1 MIPAA
6 DFTDSGLAPNL
17 ASAQADTQAS
27 EQLDRLSHIA
37 SNLGV
42 DLVDIAAAL
51 DQIDNSTRNQLQSL
65 EQVRGNAK
73 RMLEGNASVRVAI
86 DTVNETTVETL
97 ETVVTA
103 VENIQSAG
111 NRTQKL
117 ANWVQ
122 SLDERITTI
131 EDTIKSA
138 QSNNNDIASIASQ
151 VNILAINAKIEA
163 ARAGEAGR
171 GFAVVA
177 EAINELSRK
186 TAGAA
191 EGISDSIL
199 TLGNWIESLRVE
211 ANTAAGDAKAVLKEA
226 DETDISLSGI
236 AEHVRMINSDAK
248 QIKTNAGNVGDAIG
262 EFGRNFDQMGVA
274 LEQTATGIHQVR
286 DRAGKMVEQS
296 ECLIQSSASLG
307 GITADT
313 KFINEVQARAAQISA
328 AFETA
333 IANGAI
339 SAGALFSRNYT
350 PIRNSNPQQVMAGFT
365 ALTDRVLPGIQ
376 EPVLE
381 FDPRIVFCAAIDL
394 NGYIPTHNNKFSQ
407 PMGNDPVWN
416 TANCRNRRI
425 FNDTVG
431 LKAANN
437 KEPFLL
443 QIYRRDMGGGNF
455 TTMKDISAPIL
466 VGGKLWGGL
475 RLAYTT
481 Q

>member
-1 MIPAA
+1 
-6 DFTDSGLAPNL
+6 L
-17 ASAQADTQAS
+17 
-27 EQLDRLSHIA
+27 
-37 SNLGV
+37 
-42 DLVDIAAAL
+42 
-51 DQIDNSTRNQLQSL
+51 
-65 EQVRGNAK
+65 
-73 RMLEGNASVRVAI
+73 
-86 DTVNETTVETL
+86 
-97 ETVVTA
+97 
-103 VENIQSAG
+103 
-111 NRTQKL
+111 
-117 ANWVQ
+117 
-122 SLDERITTI
+122 I

-199 TLGNWIESLRVE
+199 TLGTWVESLRGE
-211 ANTAAGDAKAVLKEA
+211 ANTAADDAKAVLNEA
-226 DETDISLSGI
+226 EETDISLSGI

-262 EFGRNFDQMGVA
+262 DFGRNFDHMGAA
-274 LEQTATGIHQVR
+274 LEQTAMGIHQVR

-296 ECLIQSSASLG
+296 ENLIQSSMSLG
-307 GITADT
+307 GVTEDT
-313 KFINEVQARAAQISA
+313 KFISEVQGRAAQISS
-328 AFETA
+328 AFEAA
-333 IANGAI
+333 IVSGGI
-339 SAGALFSRNYT
+339 SAGALFSRNYN
-350 PIRNSNPQQVMAGFT
+350 PIRNSDPKQVMAGFT
-365 ALTDRVLPGIQ
+365 ALTDKVLPSIQ
-376 EPVLE
+376 EPALE

-394 NGYIPTHNNKFSQ
+394 NGYIPTHNDKFSQ

-416 TANCRNRRI
+416 AANCRNRRV
-425 FNDTVG
+425 FDDTVG

-443 QIYRRDMGGGNF
+443 QTYRRDMGGGNF
-455 TTMKDISAPIL
+455 VTMKDISAPIF
-466 VGGKLWGGL
+466 VNGKHWGGL

-481 Q
+481 